1 MGAELPV
8 DYDPAK
14 DAENQ
19 RKHGVSLELGRSVL
33 DGAATTMI
41 DDRFIYG
48 EERFVT
54 FGYVDDRLYVAVYT
68 LRSDSLRMISVRK
81 ANAREQTLY
90 G

>member
-1 MGAELPV
+1 MIAGLPI

-19 RKHGVSLELGRSVL
+19 RKHGVSLDVGRRVL
-33 DGAATTMI
+33 DGGTTTMI
-41 DDRFIYG
+41 DDRFLYG

-54 FGYVDDRLYVAVYT
+54 FGYVHDRLHVAVYT
-68 LRSDSLRMISVRK
+68 LRGDTLRMISVRK
-81 ANAREQTLY
+81 ANAREQARY